1 MTCAIVNQTRE
12 VALKFRM
19 RVGLSLTKSK
29 KDRSKC
35 THLSSKTLQSQ
46 KPRYQ
51 KLITTNQTRQRFQ
64 PPETTQ
70 RLSKTSHPT
79 MSVMIALPI
88 STIKRAVIQA
98 TSSAQA
104 SRQMQSEEASTLQK
118 GSRQAQKDQDQD
130 PKTNTMM
137 TKFWRA
143 ALNSLTS

>member
-1 MTCAIVNQTRE
+1 VTGAIVNQTRQ
-12 VALKFRM
+12 VGLTFRM

-29 KDRSKC
+29 KNRLTS

-46 KPRYQ
+46 KPRYT

-64 PPETTQ
+64 PPETTP

-88 STIKRAVIQA
+88 STIKRTVIQA
-98 TSSAQA
+98 KSSAQA
-104 SRQMQSEEASTLQK
+104 STQMRSEEASTLQK
-118 GSRQAQKDQDQD
+118 ASRQAQKDQDQD